1 MRERKVASPS
11 RNESKSHALTCAHPH
26 ACAETAVGKADKLWA
41 RSPEL
46 HNLPLGSLCVAHPA
60 LFALM
65 CRLGKFSKKKT
76 SRTTAYRRLAPH
88 SHNPRGSQHPP
99 LGSVSYA
106 RDLAMR
112 TRSKPPYNTEF
123 LCMDH
128 RTASLYSAMHTIDFE
143 QNFGIYELV
152 FVITEIT
159 PFRKY

>member
-1 MRERKVASPS
+1 MRAPARMRRDGGRKSRQIVGSVSRVAQFAPRVSVRS
-11 RNESKSHALTCAHPH
+11 SSSSICSHVSAWQIL
-26 ACAETAVGKADKLWA
+26 E
-41 RSPEL
+41 
-46 HNLPLGSLCVAHPA
+46 
-60 LFALM
+60 
-65 CRLGKFSKKKT
+65 KKT

-143 QNFGIYELV
+143 QNFGTYELV